1 MTVVAPISDAD
12 LPDATQFMREN
23 LNPRIPHE
31 VWLAAFRRNWLT
43 GKPNNG
49 FMLCDQGRI
58 VGTLGAIYSEQEIA
72 GVRRLFCNI
81 TSIVVLPEYRGR
93 TLDLFARCLGQKEF
107 NFTDLTPSPAV
118 EKICKLL
125 KFRTLTAGEYVCP
138 HLPVPPATAGLR
150 VLPNETAGSALPTHV
165 AKVHRDH
172 SDLPW
177 LQRLVIGRPNR
188 FCLVIYRRSQVRN
201 WKSASVLYFSDP
213 ALYREYY
220 WAIGGHLLLRNSLIA
235 SRVSRR
241 FFSSPPPLSLSR
253 ESQTLLYRG
262 ADLGD
267 SDVPSIYSELAA
279 LPL

>member
-1 MTVVAPISDAD
+1 MTVVAPISDVD

-23 LNPRIPHE
+23 LNPRIPQE
-31 VWLAAFRRNWLT
+31 VWLAAFRRKWLQE
-43 GKPNNG
+43 KPNNG
-49 FMLCDQGRI
+49 FMLRDQGRI
-58 VGTLGAIYSEQEIA
+58 VGTLGAIYSEQQIA

-93 TLDLFARCLGQKEF
+93 TLDLFARCLGQKAF

-125 KFRTLTAGEYVCP
+125 KFRTLVSGEYVCP
-138 HLPVPPATAGLR
+138 HLPVLPAMAGLR
-150 VLPNETAGSALPTHV
+150 VVPNETAESALPAHV
-165 AKVHRDH
+165 ARIHRDH
-172 SDLPW
+172 GDLPW
-177 LQRLVIGRPNR
+177 LQRLVIGKRDR

-201 WKSASVLYFSDP
+201 LKSAGVLYFSD
-213 ALYREYY
+213 ADLYRDYY
-220 WAIGGHLLLRNSLIA
+220 WAIGGHLLLRDGLIA

-241 FFSSPPPLSLSR
+241 FFGTPPPLSLSR
-253 ESQTLLYRG
+253 DSQALLYRG
-262 ADLGD
+262 ADLPD